1 MTLSQVRAYIVDR
14 AASLKQGRLYR
25 YAAPMAAVTAAALP
39 TLFATWQRL
48 RLHLHSQQAEGGG
61 ALSSDGMTLQALA
74 ALLRALPGDL
84 PQLGWQAMRECTL
97 CDAQLVL
104 IRLVSLGSVLFIAWP
119 TFLQVSHD
127 PTPFGLKSGA

>member
-48 RLHLHSQQAEGGG
+48 RLHLHSQQAAEG

-74 ALLRALPGDL
+74 ALLLALPGDL

-119 TFLQVSHD
+119 TFLQVSHAL
-127 PTPFGLKSGA
+127 TPFGSCRPT